1 MFSTTNTL
9 AVTKAAI
16 AQLTASGYMGA
27 DEELTALDDQ
37 YIVDLGEKLNI
48 QDGDVTNNTPADIF
62 FKALMSQLGKIVV
75 DTRSYVAQLP
85 KLFVDPINWGLFQ
98 EQITIEL
105 SDVMVDEMWNPN
117 GFIPWN
123 AAQAGGVYP
132 GVEEG
137 KRIAAI
143 EFGCYKPPVSA
154 KLYKKAHAIM
164 VALTTAR
171 EQMFTAFTGLAQYET
186 FLAGLFNSVENTIQ
200 LKAEVYALMTVS
212 MGIAKA
218 KANSNEINLL
228 AEFKTLYPNSTITA
242 ATALQDADFL
252 KYALMRIAETKDN
265 IRRFTELYNNH
276 EHVTFAA
283 EPNTI
288 LLNKFSIAAKFNLK
302 ADTYNAEMIG
312 IGDYD
317 KVSAW
322 QAAIS
327 ASDTTPY
334 NFGAASSI
342 SLSKAAAIEAGLL
355 ESTTQETKYD
365 ITGVVGVIYDRL
377 AMGVTID
384 KKKTTSQYSASRDTT
399 NFFYH
404 ALANYI
410 VNDNYPIVAFVI
422 RDVSDEGGGDEDG
435 DGGET

>member
-1 MFSTTNTL
+1 MYSTQNTL
-9 AVTKAAI
+9 NVTKAAI
-16 AQLTASGYMGA
+16 AQLTASGYMSA

-85 KLFVDPINWGLFQ
+85 RLFVDPINWGLFQ

-105 SDVMVDEMWNPN
+105 SDVMIDEMWNPD
-117 GFIPWN
+117 GFIAWN
-123 AAQAGGVYP
+123 TPASSGVYP

-171 EQMFTAFTGLAQYET
+171 EQMFTAFNGLAQYES

-218 KANSNEINLL
+218 AANSNEINLL
-228 AEFKTLYPNSTITA
+228 AEFNTLYPSATITA
-242 ATALQDADFL
+242 DKALQNPDFL
-252 KYALMRIAETKDN
+252 RYALMRIAETKDN

-322 QAAIS
+322 QAAITTD
-327 ASDTTPY
+327 DTTPY

-355 ESTTQETKYD
+355 ESSTSETKYD

-384 KKKTTSQYSASRDTT
+384 KRKTTSQYSASRDTT

-410 VNDNYPIVAFVI
+410 VNDNYPIVTFVI
-422 RDVSDEGGGDEDG
+422 RDVSSDDEGG
-435 DGGET
+435 ET

>member
-1 MFSTTNTL
+1 MFSTQNTL
-9 AVTKAAI
+9 NVTKAAI
-16 AQLTASGYMGA
+16 AQLTASGYMSA

-48 QDGDVTNNTPADIF
+48 QDGDITNGTPADIF

-105 SDVMVDEMWNPN
+105 SDVMIDEMWNPN
-117 GFIPWN
+117 GFVAWN
-123 AAQAGGVYP
+123 TAPSGGVYP

-171 EQMFTAFTGLAQYET
+171 EQMFTAFTGLAQYES

-218 KANSNEINLL
+218 RANGNEINLL
-228 AEFKTLYPNSTITA
+228 SEYKVYKPSATA
-242 ATALQDADFL
+242 ATALQDPEFL
-252 KYALMRIAETKDN
+252 RYALMRIAETKDN

-322 QAAIS
+322 QAAITS
-327 ASDTTPY
+327 TDTNPY
-334 NFGAASSI
+334 NFAAASSI
-342 SLSKAAAIEAGLL
+342 SLSDAAAAEAGLTG
-355 ESTTQETKYD
+355 EGAGE

-410 VNDNYPIVAFVI
+410 VNDNYPIVTFVI
-422 RDVSDEGGGDEDG
+422 RD
-435 DGGET
+435 

>member
-1 MFSTTNTL
+1 MFMYSTQNTL
-9 AVTKAAI
+9 NVTKAAI
-16 AQLTASGYMGA
+16 AQLTASGYMSA

-48 QDGDVTNNTPADIF
+48 QDGEITNGTPADIF

-105 SDVMVDEMWNPN
+105 SDVMIDEMWNPN
-117 GFIPWN
+117 GFIAWN
-123 AAQAGGVYP
+123 TAASGGVYP

-171 EQMFTAFTGLAQYET
+171 EQMFTAFSGLAQYES

-218 KANSNEINLL
+218 KANGNEINLL
-228 AEFKTLYPNSTITA
+228 AEFNTLYPSATITA
-242 ATALQDADFL
+242 ATALQNPDFL
-252 KYALMRIAETKDN
+252 RYALMRIAETKDN

-322 QAAIS
+322 QAAITTTDS
-327 ASDTTPY
+327 TPY
-334 NFGAASSI
+334 NFAAASSI
-342 SLSKAAAIEAGLL
+342 SLSDAAATEAGL
-355 ESTTQETKYD
+355 EGED
-365 ITGVVGVIYDRL
+365 AGEITGVVGVIYDRL

-384 KKKTTSQYSASRDTT
+384 KRKTTSQYSASRDTT
-399 NFFYH
+399 NYFYH

-410 VNDNYPIVAFVI
+410 VNDNYPIVTFVI
-422 RDVSDEGGGDEDG
+422 RDTE
-435 DGGET
+435 

>member
-1 MFSTTNTL
+1 MFSTQNTL
-9 AVTKAAI
+9 NVTKAAI
-16 AQLTASGYMGA
+16 AQLTASGFMGA
-27 DEELTALDDQ
+27 DEELTALNDQ

-48 QDGDVTNNTPADIF
+48 QDGDITNGTPADIF
-62 FKALMSQLGKIVV
+62 FKALLSQLGKIVV

-105 SDVMVDEMWNPN
+105 SDVMIDEMWNPD
-117 GFIPWN
+117 GFISWN
-123 AAQAGGVYP
+123 TPASGGVYP

-171 EQMFTAFTGLAQYET
+171 EQMFTAFNGLAQYES

-218 KANSNEINLL
+218 KANGNEINLL
-228 AEFKTLYPNSTITA
+228 AEYKTYDNTVTA
-242 ATALQDADFL
+242 ANALQNAGFL
-252 KYALMRIAETKDN
+252 RYALMRIAETKDN

-322 QAAIS
+322 QAAITTTDS
-327 ASDTTPY
+327 TPY

-342 SLSKAAAIEAGLL
+342 SLSDAAATEAGLTG
-355 ESTTQETKYD
+355 EGAGE

-410 VNDNYPIVAFVI
+410 VNDNYPIVTFVI
-422 RDVSDEGGGDEDG
+422 RDTE
-435 DGGET
+435 

>member
-1 MFSTTNTL
+1 MYSTQNTL
-9 AVTKAAI
+9 NVTKAAI
-16 AQLTASGYMGA
+16 AQLTASGFMGA

-48 QDGDVTNNTPADIF
+48 QDGDITNNTPADIF

-105 SDVMVDEMWNPN
+105 SDVMIDEMWNPN
-117 GFIPWN
+117 GFIAWN
-123 AAQAGGVYP
+123 TPASGGVYP

-171 EQMFTAFTGLAQYET
+171 EQMFTAFTGLAQYES

-218 KANSNEINLL
+218 KANGNEINLL
-228 AEFKTLYPNSTITA
+228 SEFKVYKPSATA
-242 ATALQDADFL
+242 ATALQDPDFL
-252 KYALMRIAETKDN
+252 RYALMRIAETKDN

-276 EHVTFAA
+276 EHITFAA

-322 QAAIS
+322 QAAITE
-327 ASDTTPY
+327 SDTNPY
-334 NFGAASSI
+334 NFTAASSI
-342 SLSKAAAIEAGLL
+342 SLSDAAAAEAGLTG
-355 ESTTQETKYD
+355 EGAGE

-410 VNDNYPIVAFVI
+410 VNDNYPIVTFVI
-422 RDVSDEGGGDEDG
+422 RD
-435 DGGET
+435 

>member
-1 MFSTTNTL
+1 MYSTQNTL
-9 AVTKAAI
+9 NVTKAAI
-16 AQLTASGYMGA
+16 AQLTASGYMSA

-37 YIVDLGEKLNI
+37 YIVDLGEKLDI
-48 QDGDVTNNTPADIF
+48 QNGDVTNNTPADIF

-105 SDVMVDEMWNPN
+105 SDVMIDEMWNPN
-117 GFIPWN
+117 GFVAWN
-123 AAQAGGVYP
+123 TPVSGGVYP

-171 EQMFTAFTGLAQYET
+171 EQMFTAFSGLAQYES

-218 KANSNEINLL
+218 KANGNEINLL
-228 AEFKTLYPNSTITA
+228 AEFKTLYPSSTTTA
-242 ATALQDADFL
+242 ANALQDADFL
-252 KYALMRIAETKDN
+252 RYALMRIAETKDN

-317 KVSAW
+317 KISAW
-322 QAAIS
+322 QAAITTTDS
-327 ASDTTPY
+327 TPY
-334 NFGAASSI
+334 NFSAASSI
-342 SLSKAAAIEAGLL
+342 SLSDAAATEAGLTG
-355 ESTTQETKYD
+355 EDAGE

-410 VNDNYPIVAFVI
+410 VNDNYPIVTFVI
-422 RDVSDEGGGDEDG
+422 RDVS
-435 DGGET
+435 

>member
-1 MFSTTNTL
+1 MYSTQNTL
-9 AVTKAAI
+9 NVTKAAI
-16 AQLTASGYMGA
+16 AQLTASGFMGA

-37 YIVDLGEKLNI
+37 YIVDLGERLNI
-48 QDGDVTNNTPADIF
+48 QDGDITNNTPADIF

-105 SDVMVDEMWNPN
+105 SDVMIDEMWNPN
-117 GFIPWN
+117 GFVAWN
-123 AAQAGGVYP
+123 TPASGGVYP

-171 EQMFTAFTGLAQYET
+171 EQMFTAFTGLAQYES

-218 KANSNEINLL
+218 KANGNEINLL
-228 AEFKTLYPNSTITA
+228 SEFKVYKPSATA
-242 ATALQDADFL
+242 ATALQDPDFL
-252 KYALMRIAETKDN
+252 RYALMRIAETKDN

-276 EHVTFAA
+276 EHITFAA

-322 QAAIS
+322 QAAITET
-327 ASDTTPY
+327 DTNPY
-334 NFGAASSI
+334 NFAAASSI
-342 SLSKAAAIEAGLL
+342 SLSTAAATEAGLTG
-355 ESTTQETKYD
+355 EGAGE

-410 VNDNYPIVAFVI
+410 VNDNYPIVTFVI
-422 RDVSDEGGGDEDG
+422 RD
-435 DGGET
+435 